1 MFQHITVLFSFVFA
15 IALTHVLSCVSKL
28 ILARDR
34 VRFSGLHALWML
46 NALIV
51 LLINWISIWL
61 LETVKHW
68 SVGEIMVQLGWAIPQ
83 YFTCSLISMPVG
95 NEEVIDMRAFYERQR
110 PVIFSA
116 FAAMYAMSMVANF
129 ADRNNLE
136 GWKPG
141 DWIGAELLVLPMLIA
156 RWWQVGPSRV
166 GCNGPRPGLR
176 SRSNPGFSS
185 LVTLWRSKL
194 RSY

>member
-34 VRFSGLHALWML
+34 VCFSGLHALWML
-46 NALIV
+46 NALML
-51 LLINWISIWL
+51 LLINWLSLWL
-61 LETVKHW
+61 LEAIKHW

-110 PVIFSA
+110 PVLFSA
-116 FAAMYAMSMVANF
+116 FAVTYAMSMVANF

-141 DWIGAELLVLPMLIA
+141 DWIGADLLVLPILIA
-156 RWWQVGPSRV
+156 ALVAGWAKPRWLQWTAALF
-166 GCNGPRPGLR
+166 GLALQ
-176 SRSNPGFSS
+176 SWFLISS
-185 LVTLWRSKL
+185 YTVMT
-194 RSY
+194 

>member
-46 NALIV
+46 NALMV
-51 LLINWISIWL
+51 LLINWISIWQ
-61 LETVKHW
+61 LEGVKHW

-95 NEEVIDMRAFYERQR
+95 NDGVIDMHAFYERQR
-110 PVIFSA
+110 PVLFSA
-116 FAAMYAMSMVANF
+116 FALMYIMSMVATF
-129 ADRNNLE
+129 ADRNNFE
-136 GWKPG
+136 GLKPG

-156 RWWQVGPSRV
+156 ALGAGWGKPRWLQWIAAWSTFGFLCCFLVSRYTV
-166 GCNGPRPGLR
+166 A
-176 SRSNPGFSS
+176 
-185 LVTLWRSKL
+185 T
-194 RSY
+194 

>member
-34 VRFSGLHALWML
+34 VRVSGLHALWML
-46 NALIV
+46 NALML
-51 LLINWISIWL
+51 LLINWLSLWL
-61 LETVKHW
+61 LEAIKHW

-110 PVIFSA
+110 PILFSA
-116 FAAMYAMSMVANF
+116 FAVTYAMSMVANF

-141 DWIGAELLVLPMLIA
+141 YWLGAYLLVLPLLIVVL
-156 RWWQVGPSRV
+156 VGGLVKQRV
-166 GCNGPRPGLR
+166 LQC
-176 SRSNPGFSS
+176 
-185 LVTLWRSKL
+185 T
-194 RSY
+194 

>member
-15 IALTHVLSCVSKL
+15 IAMTHVLSCVSKL

-34 VRFSGLHALWML
+34 VRVSGLHALWML
-46 NALIV
+46 NALML
-51 LLINWISIWL
+51 LLINWLSLWL
-61 LETVKHW
+61 LEAIKHW

-95 NEEVIDMRAFYERQR
+95 SEGVIDMRAFYERQR
-110 PVIFSA
+110 PVLFSA
-116 FAAMYAMSMVANF
+116 FAVTYAMSMVANF

-141 DWIGAELLVLPMLIA
+141 DLD
-156 RWWQVGPSRV
+156 RR
-166 GCNGPRPGLR
+166 
-176 SRSNPGFSS
+176 
-185 LVTLWRSKL
+185 
-194 RSY
+194 

>member
-34 VRFSGLHALWML
+34 VRFSGLHALWIL

-95 NEEVIDMRAFYERQR
+95 NEGAIDMPAFYERQR
-110 PVIFSA
+110 SVVFSA

-156 RWWQVGPSRV
+156 ALVAGWAKPRWLQWTAAWSALALQSWF
-166 GCNGPRPGLR
+166 LI
-176 SRSNPGFSS
+176 SS
-185 LVTLWRSKL
+185 YTVAT
-194 RSY
+194 

>member
-34 VRFSGLHALWML
+34 VRVSGLHALWML
-46 NALIV
+46 NALML
-51 LLINWISIWL
+51 LLINWLSLCL
-61 LETVKHW
+61 LENIKPW

-95 NEEVIDMRAFYERQR
+95 NEDVIDMRAFYERQR
-110 PVIFSA
+110 PVLCSA
-116 FAAMYAMSMVANF
+116 FAVTYAMSMVANF

-141 DWIGAELLVLPMLIA
+141 DWIGADILVLPMLIA
-156 RWWQVGPSRV
+156 ALVAGWAKPRWLQWTAAWFCLALQSWF
-166 GCNGPRPGLR
+166 LI
-176 SRSNPGFSS
+176 SS
-185 LVTLWRSKL
+185 YTFGK
-194 RSY
+194 

>member
-15 IALTHVLSCVSKL
+15 IAMTHVLSCVSKL

-46 NALIV
+46 NALML
-51 LLINWISIWL
+51 LLINWLSLWL
-61 LETVKHW
+61 LENIKHW

-110 PVIFSA
+110 PVLFSA
-116 FAAMYAMSMVANF
+116 FAVTYAMAMVANLRTCVPLT
-129 ADRNNLE
+129 DL
-136 GWKPG
+136 
-141 DWIGAELLVLPMLIA
+141 GACMT
-156 RWWQVGPSRV
+156 R
-166 GCNGPRPGLR
+166 
-176 SRSNPGFSS
+176 
-185 LVTLWRSKL
+185 T
-194 RSY
+194 

>member
-15 IALTHVLSCVSKL
+15 IAMTHVLSCVSKL

-46 NALIV
+46 NALML
-51 LLINWISIWL
+51 LLINWISLWL
-61 LETVKHW
+61 LEKVMHW

-95 NEEVIDMRAFYERQR
+95 NEGVIDMPAFYERQR
-110 PVIFSA
+110 PVLFSA
-116 FAAMYAMSMVANF
+116 FAVTYAMSMVANF

-141 DWIGAELLVLPMLIA
+141 DWIGADLLVLPMLIA
-156 RWWQVGPSRV
+156 ALIAGWAKPRWLQWTAAWF
-166 GCNGPRPGLR
+166 GLALQ
-176 SRSNPGFSS
+176 SWFLISS
-185 LVTLWRSKL
+185 YTLAI
-194 RSY
+194 

>member
-15 IALTHVLSCVSKL
+15 IAMTHVLSCASKL

-46 NALIV
+46 NALIL
-51 LLINWISIWL
+51 LLINWLSLWL
-61 LETVKHW
+61 LENIKHW

-110 PVIFSA
+110 PVLFSA
-116 FAAMYAMSMVANF
+116 FAVTYAMSMVANF
-129 ADRNNLE
+129 ADRNNFE

-141 DWIGAELLVLPMLIA
+141 DWIGAELFVLPMLIA
-156 RWWQVGPSRV
+156 ALVAGWAKPRWLQWTAARFGLALQSWFLISRYTV
-166 GCNGPRPGLR
+166 
-176 SRSNPGFSS
+176 
-185 LVTLWRSKL
+185 VT
-194 RSY
+194 

>member
-34 VRFSGLHALWML
+34 VRVSGLHALWML
-46 NALIV
+46 NALML
-51 LLINWISIWL
+51 LLINWLSLWL
-61 LETVKHW
+61 LENIKHW

-110 PVIFSA
+110 PVLFSA
-116 FAAMYAMSMVANF
+116 FAVTYAMSMVANF

-141 DWIGAELLVLPMLIA
+141 DWIGADILVLPMLIA
-156 RWWQVGPSRV
+156 ALVAGWAKPRWLQWIAAWFALALQSWF
-166 GCNGPRPGLR
+166 LI
-176 SRSNPGFSS
+176 SS
-185 LVTLWRSKL
+185 YTVMT
-194 RSY
+194 

>member
-34 VRFSGLHALWML
+34 VSFSGLHALWML

-129 ADRNNLE
+129 ADRNSFE

-156 RWWQVGPSRV
+156 ALVAGWANPRWLQWTAAWSALALQSWFLISAYTVA
-166 GCNGPRPGLR
+166 
-176 SRSNPGFSS
+176 
-185 LVTLWRSKL
+185 K
-194 RSY
+194 